1 MRAPLIIAVA
11 AALAGCGRELPHQ
24 VAAES
29 CTDEHEFVYFNRTA
43 ADQPSDD
50 DQPIERT
57 SFETRP
63 PTKETKFTI
72 APKTEEQPSHRAR
85 GRAHHATKKAK
96 RTVIA
101 AKVEAPATRVPPP
114 PAASMTQLD
123 ANSNPAASSGTTGPN
138 IANSRPTVSSAPNS
152 NSRTIQEQVAA
163 AIAVAERTTLATVAA
178 MRDEAGPNAGASPSN
193 TDLLVAI
200 VMARPGIGAISDL
213 AGQDAVMDDRYSAS
227 LAAVRIAIITAGG
240 PLVQLSAGHPTA
252 IDRLVNGEVSA
263 AVLALVS
270 ADAAEG
276 FPEIP
281 LYRIFRVPLSLRP
294 LKPQP

>member
-11 AALAGCGRELPHQ
+11 ATLAGCGRELPHP

-29 CTDEHEFVYFNRTA
+29 CTGEHGSVYFNTTA
-43 ADQPSDD
+43 DDQPSADD
-50 DQPIERT
+50 EPIERT
-57 SFETRP
+57 SFETGP

-72 APKTEEQPSHRAR
+72 APKTEKQESHRAR

-101 AKVEAPATRVPPP
+101 AKVEAPATRMPPP

-138 IANSRPTVSSAPNS
+138 IANLRPTVSSAPDS
-152 NSRTIQEQVAA
+152 NGRTIQEQVAA

-178 MRDEAGPNAGASPSN
+178 MRDEAGPKAGASPSN

-213 AGQDAVMDDRYSAS
+213 AGEVMDDRYSAS

-281 LYRIFRVPLSLRP
+281 LFRIFRVPLSLRP

>member
-29 CTDEHEFVYFNRTA
+29 CTGEHGFVYFNRTA
-43 ADQPSDD
+43 DDQPSADD
-50 DQPIERT
+50 EPIERT
-57 SFETRP
+57 SFETGP

-72 APKTEEQPSHRAR
+72 ASKTEGQASHRAR

-101 AKVEAPATRVPPP
+101 ANEAPATRMPPP

-138 IANSRPTVSSAPNS
+138 IANSRPTVSPAPNS
-152 NSRTIQEQVAA
+152 NGRTIQEQVAA

-281 LYRIFRVPLSLRP
+281 GFRIFRVPLSLRP